1 MGDNKSRKGSDNKL
15 DQSKLDRLEERVE
28 NFVKDIKKK
37 VVTSK
42 EIQKMAN
49 KFDNF
54 MSRRENPAFLVKF
67 DELAFSFNVL
77 SFFLTFGLLFY
88 PDIRVLATWTTI
100 VNVILIALR
109 FFSYYSLRWHMYFFD
124 YCYYVNVLSW
134 IYLWVFP
141 KSPTV
146 FMMAAFNAACPM
158 LNYFIIFKPK
168 LVYQNREAVTSFYMH
183 YTPAMLFWIIRY
195 YNNSSDSPYVL
206 TQEIDAI
213 LAQGWSSQLWA
224 FGMGMAFYAGWV
236 LFYYICIFHILDKKI
251 TACGYQTLFSYTV
264 ESIQTFNPWILKF
277 GKKPAPIMYMVLHLF
292 QGFLGNLMS
301 LVFINSKWLSLL
313 ILLLYLLFP
322 IWTSSVYYFEYFS
335 RDYNKKLEG
344 RAEFFKEQR
353 KKRSLSVETRER
365 RLSEEAARQSK
376 LEVSSPKLKDAEG
389 LDMSTPKKSS
399 AGSRDKKNK

>member
-1 MGDNKSRKGSDNKL
+1 MGDNKSRKGSGPKE
-15 DQSKLDRLEERVE
+15 DQSKLDKLEEKME

-42 EIQKMAN
+42 EIQKMAF

-88 PDIRVLATWTTI
+88 PNVRVLATWTTI
-100 VNVILIALR
+100 VNVILIVMR
-109 FFSYYSLRWHMYFFD
+109 FFSYYSQNWHLYFFD
-124 YCYYVNVLSW
+124 YCYYVNALSW
-134 IYLWVFP
+134 VYLWLFP

-195 YNNSSDSPYVL
+195 YNNDPNSPYVL
-206 TQEIDAI
+206 SAEIDQL
-213 LAQGWSSQLWA
+213 LASGWRSQLWA
-224 FGMGMAFYAGWV
+224 FGLGMGFYAGWV
-236 LFYYICIFHILDKKI
+236 LYYYICIFHVLDKKI
-251 TACGYQTLFSYTV
+251 TSCGYPTLFSYTV
-264 ESIQTFNPWILKF
+264 ESIQSFNPWILKF
-277 GKKPAPIMYMVLHLF
+277 GKPAAPVMYMVLHLF
-292 QGFLGNLMS
+292 QGFLGNAMS
-301 LVFINSKWLSLL
+301 VIFINSKWLSLA
-313 ILLLYLLFP
+313 ILVLYLLFP
-322 IWTSSVYYFEYFS
+322 IWMSSVYYFEYFS

-344 RAEFFKEQR
+344 RAEYFKEQR
-353 KKRSLSVETRER
+353 KKRSLSVEARER
-365 RLSEEAARQSK
+365 RLSEDAAKNAQPGSPLTKPLDREASIP
-376 LEVSSPKLKDAEG
+376 SGS
-389 LDMSTPKKSS
+389 KKS
-399 AGSRDKKNK
+399 AQASREKKNK